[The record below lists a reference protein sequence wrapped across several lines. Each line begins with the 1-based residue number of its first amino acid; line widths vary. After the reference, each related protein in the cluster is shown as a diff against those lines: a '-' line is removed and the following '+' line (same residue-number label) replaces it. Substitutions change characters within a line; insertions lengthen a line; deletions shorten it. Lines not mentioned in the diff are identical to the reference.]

1 MKKNISRNPLWPD
14 WYNGKKIDEVQFGR
28 AFLEQWPLK
37 CVNGTLYTLDGPVED
52 ESEIKQRIL
61 ENIEEYVTSGLSKK
75 VTNILETIKLL
86 AFSDPFP
93 IEQDC
98 IHLQNG
104 VYHLPD
110 GSFQESR
117 LFCQN
122 RLPVKYDPKA
132 ASPDRWLTFLHELLD
147 DADIPTLQEYLGYC
161 LIPSTKGQKMML
173 IVGKGG
179 EGKSRIGLVLK
190 RLMGDAASNGSV
202 QKVENNRFARADLE
216 RRLLMIDDDMDM
228 NALPKTNYIKTIVTA
243 EAKLDLERKGVQSY
257 QRDIYARFLCFGNGA
272 LTSLYDHSDGFFR
285 RQLILTTKDKP
296 ADRTDDPFLVE
307 KMCAELEGILLWCLE
322 GLHRLVQNDFRF
334 TVSERA
340 AANVDTIK
348 RSSNNV
354 IDFMESE
361 GYFRF
366 KADYSISSKEFYD
379 IYTYE
384 DEHGK
389 SCDKWES
396 FPTKEEATN
405 RKKQIEHELAA
416 GTFLIPSSV
425 TVAEFLMD
433 WLPKQ
438 CSKHKWAPKT
448 YESNLSTI
456 QNLIIPY
463 IGSMEMQKLKP
474 YHMENLYTTLSKTPC
489 GSYIEGKKQELTEKQ
504 KQRFLSG
511 TTIHEVHRL
520 LGTAFQYAV
529 EWGILIKSPVPV
541 DSPKKS
547 TQERSIWTV
556 EEMRAA
562 LDSMDDP
569 ILHLAVHLTLVGAL
583 REGEIVGLTPED
595 IDFDAADGI
604 GTFRI
609 NKSMQR
615 VRKEALNQVDDGCI
629 IKVFPDKL
637 ERSTTSLIL
646 KSTKTASSCRTI
658 FMTSALKEELKK
670 WLNQLAADEMKDP
683 ARYHDSGMLFRLP
696 NGLAVEPV
704 LIRKKFLKWQDAH
717 PEFPRIVFHGLRHS
731 SATYQLMISGG
742 DVKAVQGTTGHA
754 TADMLVNT
762 YAHIQQSSRVELGRK
777 FEEGFYA
784 KQESPSPQAVPAAG
798 EPTISMTALLEL
810 LKNADPEVKAQ
821 LRLALLT

>member
-1 MKKNISRNPLWPD
+1 MAYI
-14 WYNGKKIDEVQFGR
+14 
-28 AFLEQWPLK
+28 
-37 CVNGTLYTLDGPVED
+37 
-52 ESEIKQRIL
+52 
-61 ENIEEYVTSGLSKK
+61 
-75 VTNILETIKLL
+75 
-86 AFSDPFP
+86 
-93 IEQDC
+93 
-98 IHLQNG
+98 
-104 VYHLPD
+104 
-110 GSFQESR
+110 
-117 LFCQN
+117 
-122 RLPVKYDPKA
+122 
-132 ASPDRWLTFLHELLD
+132 
-147 DADIPTLQEYLGYC
+147 
-161 LIPSTKGQKMML
+161 TKRGN
-173 IVGKGG
+173 
-179 EGKSRIGLVLK
+179 SY
-190 RLMGDAASNGSV
+190 SV
-202 QKVENNRFARADLE
+202 R
-216 RRLLMIDDDMDM
+216 
-228 NALPKTNYIKTIVTA
+228 
-243 EAKLDLERKGVQSY
+243 
-257 QRDIYARFLCFGNGA
+257 
-272 LTSLYDHSDGFFR
+272 
-285 RQLILTTKDKP
+285 
-296 ADRTDDPFLVE
+296 
-307 KMCAELEGILLWCLE
+307 
-322 GLHRLVQNDFRF
+322 
-334 TVSERA
+334 
-340 AANVDTIK
+340 
-348 RSSNNV
+348 
-354 IDFMESE
+354 
-361 GYFRF
+361 
-366 KADYSISSKEFYD
+366 
-379 IYTYE
+379 YTYQ

-529 EWGILIKSPVPV
+529 EWGILVKSPVPV

-547 TQERSIWTV
+547 TQERTIWTV

-562 LDSMDDP
+562 LDSMEDS

-595 IDFDAADGI
+595 LNFDAADGI

-670 WLNQLAADEMKDP
+670 RLNQLAADKRKDT
-683 ARYHDSGMLFRLP
+683 ARYHESGMLFRLP
-696 NGLAVEPV
+696 NGL
-704 LIRKKFLKWQDAH
+704 
-717 PEFPRIVFHGLRHS
+717 RHS
-731 SATYQLMISGG
+731 SATYQLLQSDG
-742 DVKAVQGTTGHA
+742 DFKSVQGNTGHA
-754 TADMLVNT
+754 TASVLMDT
-762 YAHIQQSSRVELGRK
+762 YAHTQDKPRLELTEK
-777 FEEGFYA
+777 IEANFYSQDLA
-784 KQESPSPQAVPAAG
+784 PAAPQPRQN
-798 EPTISMTALLEL
+798 EKPAATKISGKEILEAIRL
-810 LKNADPEVKAQ
+810 MDADE
-821 LRLALLT
+821 RRELT